1 MDTIIFSLHIV
12 LWPLCIMC
20 ITLILL
26 QGGAG
31 DISSA
36 FGGGGQLDSTLGV
49 GASRKTARLT
59 SWIAGAIALVVIVL
73 DIPHHDSIAAPGAKP
88 PGEQAPAHQAPA
100 APSQGGALPSANPE
114 HAATAASVA
123 EPAPTPGA
131 RPLIAAPQPVQSP
144 PNAAQA
150 PPPAPTLAAPPAA
163 APATAAAVAPAAPIP
178 PAAK

>member
-1 MDTIIFSLHIV
+1 MDTLIFSLHIV

-73 DIPHHDSIAAPGAKP
+73 DIPHHDSLAAPGGKP
-88 PGEQAPAHQAPA
+88 PGAPAHQAPA
-100 APSQGGALPSANPE
+100 APNQGGPGPIANPE
-114 HAATAASVA
+114 HAATAAAVA
-123 EPAPTPGA
+123 EPAPSLGA
-131 RPLIAAPQPVQSP
+131 RPLIAAPQPAQLP
-144 PNAAQA
+144 PNTAQA
-150 PPPAPTLAAPPAA
+150 REPAPAPAAPHAA
-163 APATAAAVAPAAPIP
+163 ASTTSSAVAVPAAPIP